1 MWLCL
6 NFNLLYITLI
16 PRYVCELMAISDEDK
31 ALFNETMKSVK
42 PLRNTTQREPKP
54 PVAAKPV
61 RRKPDLVETL
71 QPWRENNE
79 KLSTG
84 NPPSDYYLSNHYPEI
99 VSPTTTLVYCSHDM
113 PRKRL
118 RELKNGEIRWEGRLD
133 LHGLRPDAAREAL
146 CDFIDKQCRTGH
158 RCLLI
163 VHGKGGRH
171 NEEPIL
177 KNHVNHW
184 LQQLP
189 QVLAFHSAIPRDG
202 GSGAVYVLL
211 KRQRDAL

>member
-1 MWLCL
+1 MS
-6 NFNLLYITLI
+6 
-16 PRYVCELMAISDEDK
+16 ISDEDK
-31 ALFNETMKSVK
+31 ALFNEVMKAVK

-54 PVAAKPV
+54 PVIAKPV
-61 RRKPDLVETL
+61 RRKAEPVEIPKT
-71 QPWRENNE
+71 
-79 KLSTG
+79 
-84 NPPSDYYLSNHYPEI
+84 DYYLSNYYSEV
-99 VSPTTTLVYCSHDM
+99 VSPTSTLTYCSSDI

-118 RELKNGEIRWEGRLD
+118 RELKNGDIRWEGRLD

-146 CDFIDKQCRTGH
+146 CDFIDRQNRNGA
-158 RCLLI
+158 RCVLI
-163 VHGKGGRH
+163 IHGKGGRH
-171 NEEPIL
+171 DEEPVL

-211 KRQRDAL
+211 KRLREIL

>member
-1 MWLCL
+1 M
-6 NFNLLYITLI
+6 T
-16 PRYVCELMAISDEDK
+16 ISDEDK
-31 ALFNETMKSVK
+31 ALFNETMKTVK

-61 RRKPDLVETL
+61 RRKPDPIEI
-71 QPWRENNE
+71 P
-79 KLSTG
+79 K
-84 NPPSDYYLSNHYPEI
+84 SDYYLSNHYAEI
-99 VSPTTTLVYCSHDM
+99 VSPTTTLTYCSRDM
-113 PRKRL
+113 PHKRL
-118 RELKNGEIRWEGRLD
+118 RELKNGNIRWEGRLD

-146 CDFIDKQCRTGH
+146 CDFIDRQSRSGN

-163 VHGKGGRH
+163 IHGKGGRH
-171 NEEPIL
+171 DEEPIL

-211 KRQRDAL
+211 KRQRDPL